1 MVFFVPMSGKFA
13 VMVALPANIFDF
25 CRYFDIILFESKI
38 NGLGIGSLAVL
49 GIVKNAKKI

>member
-1 MVFFVPMSGKFA
+1 MSGKFA
-13 VMVALPANIFDF
+13 VIVALSANIFDF

-49 GIVKNAKKI
+49 GIIKNAKKIR